1 MGSAMNLEE
10 PDYWKALINMSL
22 SRFFILRTLH
32 EGPTHGY
39 ALLEDL
45 KIFTRGCCTPA
56 YGTIYPILKE
66 LLEGEYASVKSE
78 TESGRQRKVYE
89 LTPRGES
96 AYQQAVQT
104 WQEVL
109 PYIERAV
116 RESKEITHD

>member
-1 MGSAMNLEE
+1 MRSTIYLED
-10 PDYWKALINMSL
+10 PDYWKALINQSL

-45 KIFTRGCCTPA
+45 KIFTQGCCTPA

-66 LLEGEYASVKSE
+66 LLEGEYAVVRSE

-89 LTPRGES
+89 LTPRGET

-109 PYIERAV
+109 PYIARAV
-116 RESKEITHD
+116 LESQERPHA